1 MIEENSWCKIMA
13 MCLWIDVQIHPDLCP
28 HTLEN
33 MYRHIYNIQ
42 TKIRHHIYIYI
53 TNFYYN
59 LRGGKQL
66 CMNSCGYPSRNSDA
80 RVYVLFPFSVSAKL
94 HWLYLEA
101 EEDHARKT
109 KTRKPLYLCLLKE
122 RKIPCQ
128 AMFI

>member
-1 MIEENSWCKIMA
+1 MSHTAGLKFYIMTISLSSLLNRA
-13 MCLWIDVQIHPDLCP
+13 WLTH
-28 HTLEN
+28 N
-33 MYRHIYNIQ
+33 
-42 TKIRHHIYIYI
+42 YI
-53 TNFYYN
+53 TIFYYN
-59 LRGGKQL
+59 LGGGKQL